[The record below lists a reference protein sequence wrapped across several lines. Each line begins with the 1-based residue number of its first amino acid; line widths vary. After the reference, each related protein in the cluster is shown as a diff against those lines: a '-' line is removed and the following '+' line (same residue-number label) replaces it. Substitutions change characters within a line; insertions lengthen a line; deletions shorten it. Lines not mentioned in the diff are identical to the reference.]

1 MKTDAITKSYS
12 ALTNKQRAALFFRY
26 TTQEDELETMR
37 VLSSVPKKTY
47 TMNDVEFIK
56 WVDGFS
62 ALASAFAHQ
71 HWFARHGLVE
81 SALRL
86 KSLVSKNPE
95 RLELWEA
102 ALDDVQYWQQNLLS
116 LDAAL
121 SAVAKQ
127 HGFDL
132 LSVYQRAQTKPYR
145 TNVGEI
151 TADDEM
157 VAIWTQNFSL
167 MAESSFG

>member
-47 TMNDVEFIK
+47 TMNDVEFLK

-62 ALASAFAHQ
+62 SLASAFAHQ
-71 HWFARHGLVE
+71 HWFARHWLVV

-95 RLELWEA
+95 QLELWESA
-102 ALDDVQYWQQNLLS
+102 MEEVRHWQQNLLS

-132 LSVYQRAQTKPYR
+132 LSVYQRAQTLPYR

-151 TADDEM
+151 SADDELVSTWTYNFNLM
-157 VAIWTQNFSL
+157 V
-167 MAESSFG
+167 ESTFG